1 MHTKQKGGGSFM
13 EFIQKPVVV
22 TENGCVIIGCGWN

>member
-1 MHTKQKGGGSFM
+1 M

-22 TENGCVIIGCGWN
+22 TENGWVIVGCHRGIRFLRCTGM